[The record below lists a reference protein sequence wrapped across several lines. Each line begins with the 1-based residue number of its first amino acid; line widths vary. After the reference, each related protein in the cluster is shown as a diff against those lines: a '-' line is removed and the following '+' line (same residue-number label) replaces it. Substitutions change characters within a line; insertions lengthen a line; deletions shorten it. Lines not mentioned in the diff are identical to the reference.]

1 MLLKN
6 NKYKNIIDF
15 LSNSNIRY
23 LENESMKKHTTF
35 GIGGPVDILIF
46 PKTIQDILFIIDIIN
61 KDSIPLYFIGSGS
74 NLLID
79 DNGVRGI
86 IISLKKSFK
95 EVVFEEDR
103 VYVQSGVM
111 LGNLVK
117 QIISKNI
124 SGYESLIGVPGTLGG
139 ALIMNAGAYGYEI
152 SNNLISARTISLN
165 GKINKYKFCDIDF
178 KYRSSSFKDTE
189 ILIDAYF
196 KCEYGNKNDI
206 YKNKMECSQ
215 SRKRNQPLKFRS
227 AGSIFKNPNNNK
239 AAGYLI
245 DQAGLKGEKCGD
257 AEISK
262 KHANF
267 IINHG
272 NANSDDV
279 MNLITMI
286 QKEIKTKYDIKLDL
300 EIKLIGVN
308 NFA

>member
-15 LSNSNIRY
+15 LSNSKIKY

-46 PKTIQDILFIIDIIN
+46 PKTISDILSIIDIIN
-61 KDSIPLYFIGSGS
+61 KDGIPLYFIGSGS

-86 IISLKKSFK
+86 IVSLKRSFK
-95 EVVFEEDR
+95 EVAFEDDR

-139 ALIMNAGAYGYEI
+139 ALIMNAGAYGSEI

-165 GKINKYKFCDIDF
+165 GKINKYKLCDINF
-178 KYRSSSFKDTE
+178 EYRSSSFKDSE

-215 SRKRNQPLKFRS
+215 SRRRNQPLKFRS
-227 AGSIFKNPNNNK
+227 AGSIFKNPKNNK

-272 NANSDDV
+272 NAHSEDV
-279 MNLITMI
+279 MELIKMI
-286 QKEIKTKYDIKLDL
+286 QKEIKKKYDIKLDL
-300 EIKLIGVN
+300 EIKLIGIN
-308 NFA
+308 NSV

>member
-117 QIISKNI
+117 
-124 SGYESLIGVPGTLGG
+124 
-139 ALIMNAGAYGYEI
+139 
-152 SNNLISARTISLN
+152 
-165 GKINKYKFCDIDF
+165 
-178 KYRSSSFKDTE
+178 
-189 ILIDAYF
+189 
-196 KCEYGNKNDI
+196 
-206 YKNKMECSQ
+206 
-215 SRKRNQPLKFRS
+215 
-227 AGSIFKNPNNNK
+227 
-239 AAGYLI
+239 
-245 DQAGLKGEKCGD
+245 
-257 AEISK
+257 
-262 KHANF
+262 
-267 IINHG
+267 
-272 NANSDDV
+272 
-279 MNLITMI
+279 
-286 QKEIKTKYDIKLDL
+286 
-300 EIKLIGVN
+300 
-308 NFA
+308 